1 VAKPEWGTKR
11 ECAECATRFYDL
23 NREPIVC
30 PSCEAVYVIEVPK
43 PSSKS
48 RAKSAPVAK
57 PAPVKVEE
65 TEETED
71 DEAALL
77 KTAGIEEDD
86 SDDDGEEDG
95 VVGDVFV
102 EDDDDEDDVSNVLDT
117 PVATPTVE

>member
-1 VAKPEWGTKR
+1 MAKPEWGTKR

-23 NREPIVC
+23 NREPILC
-30 PSCEAVYVIEVPK
+30 PSCEAKFVIEVAK
-43 PSSKS
+43 PSPKS
-48 RAKSAPVAK
+48 RAKPSKVTKPV
-57 PAPVKVEE
+57 PVKSEE

-77 KTAGIEEDD
+77 KTAGIEEDS

-117 PVATPTVE
+117 PVSTPTVE